1 MGKIIVDTNVLVD
14 VLQKDPVWF
23 DWSLEQ
29 MALRSTTDELCINPI
44 VYAELA
50 QRYNSR
56 EQLDRVVATLQL
68 GWLELD
74 RDTLY
79 LASQAFGIYR
89 KRAGSKTNVLADF
102 LIGAQALHHGFR
114 LLTRDVSSYQTYFPG
129 VVLISPA
136 VN

>member
-1 MGKIIVDTNVLVD
+1 MGKIIVDSNVVVD

-23 DWSLEQ
+23 DWSFEQ
-29 MALRSTTDELCINPI
+29 MTLHSTSFELCINPI
-44 VYAELA
+44 IYAELA
-50 QRYNSR
+50 QRYDSR
-56 EQLDRVVATLQL
+56 LQLDQVIATLQL

-79 LASQAFGIYR
+79 LASQAYGIYR

-102 LIGAQALHHGFR
+102 FIGAQALHHGLR
-114 LLTRDVSSYQTYFPG
+114 LLTRDVSNYRGYFPD
-129 VVLISPA
+129 VVLINPA